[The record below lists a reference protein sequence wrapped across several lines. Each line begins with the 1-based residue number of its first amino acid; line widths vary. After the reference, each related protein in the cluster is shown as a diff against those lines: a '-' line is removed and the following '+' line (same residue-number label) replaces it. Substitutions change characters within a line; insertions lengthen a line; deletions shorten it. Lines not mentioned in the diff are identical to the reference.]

1 MSILISKLGIF
12 SYFQRLDVKKRG
24 ELNSWV
30 KNVRIWVLII
40 RLTLGNC
47 FMSPEVGRLPCQ
59 AIELL
64 AVQFFRS
71 RGRRLCLGRP

>member
-47 FMSPEVGRLPCQ
+47 FMSSEV
-59 AIELL
+59 
-64 AVQFFRS
+64 
-71 RGRRLCLGRP
+71 